1 MSIKPA
7 LQLQFAGSS
16 WAATAPPAAERCT
29 CHHCA
34 WQGAAADV
42 LDLNSI
48 GDWVDC
54 QDTTDVVIL
63 PEGECPECR
72 MPVYNAAAE
81 MQLAR
86 LREASLHI
94 AHDTP

>member
-1 MSIKPA
+1 MCIKPS
-7 LQLQFAGSS
+7 LQLQFGGPG
-16 WAATAPPAAERCT
+16 WAATAPPPAERCT
-29 CHHCA
+29 CHHCG
-34 WQGAAADV
+34 WQGASDDVAA
-42 LDLNSI
+42 LNSI
-48 GDWVDC
+48 GDWVDM

-86 LREASLHI
+86 LQTAALSLLS
-94 AHDTP
+94 PY

>member
-1 MSIKPA
+1 MSIKPS
-7 LQLQFAGSS
+7 LRLQFAGSS
-16 WAATAPPAAERCT
+16 WAATAPPAADRCT
-29 CHHCA
+29 CRYWA
-34 WQGAAADV
+34 WQGSTDDV
-42 LDLNSI
+42 LALSSI
-48 GDWVDC
+48 ADWVEC

-63 PEGECPECR
+63 PEGECPEYR
-72 MPVYNAAAE
+72 IPVYNAAAE